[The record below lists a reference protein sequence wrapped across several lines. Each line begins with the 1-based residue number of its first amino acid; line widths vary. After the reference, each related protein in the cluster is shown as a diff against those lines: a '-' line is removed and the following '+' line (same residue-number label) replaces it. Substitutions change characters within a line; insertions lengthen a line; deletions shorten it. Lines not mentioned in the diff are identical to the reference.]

1 MSLENWTAVMLIHL
15 FFQLIQMFANV
26 TLDAASVDY
35 HVNLAQRIAQTC
47 LTHQQLRSE
56 LFSQLIKLTN
66 RRESEIHQST
76 DNSYLQVRLQIVS
89 TV

>member
-1 MSLENWTAVMLIHL
+1 MVIYL

-66 RRESEIHQST
+66 RRESEIHQSK
-76 DNSYLQVRLQIVS
+76 DNSYLQVQIISIHPVERF
-89 TV
+89 